1 MNLRGAAIG
10 SGVDSGVSDRG
21 DKCDGCSCK
30 DDACQLFA
38 SLSLSTSS
46 SKVLPRHA
54 NTNGATTYTHLHS
67 LKFAFDLE
75 CLQMMNTMSDRHL
88 TFISARATRV
98 LAISN
103 ICLHLGIC
111 LARGVTIHH
120 PFISSSVLPSRTTYT
135 ARTPQLLAACCLG
148 SHWNHASHM
157 NSQLIGL
164 QILNPSLITARDARV
179 RDLVAAEP
187 RTLEMPMS

>member
-75 CLQMMNTMSDRHL
+75 CLQIMNTMSDCHL

-98 LAISN
+98 LTISN

-111 LARGVTIHH
+111 LARGVAI
-120 PFISSSVLPSRTTYT
+120 SSVLTVKTTYT
-135 ARTPQLLAACCLG
+135 AHTPHWATGCLLLRKPLVAFL
-148 SHWNHASHM
+148 HM
-157 NSQLIGL
+157 NSQLTGL
-164 QILNPSLITARDARV
+164 QMLNPSLVTARDARV
-179 RDLVAAEP
+179 RDLVTAEP
-187 RTLEMPMS
+187 RTLGMPMS

>member
-1 MNLRGAAIG
+1 
-10 SGVDSGVSDRG
+10 
-21 DKCDGCSCK
+21 
-30 DDACQLFA
+30 
-38 SLSLSTSS
+38 
-46 SKVLPRHA
+46 
-54 NTNGATTYTHLHS
+54 
-67 LKFAFDLE
+67 
-75 CLQMMNTMSDRHL
+75 MSDRHL

-111 LARGVTIHH
+111 LARGVAIHH
-120 PFISSSVLPSRTTYT
+120 PFILSSVLPLRTTYT

-179 RDLVAAEP
+179 RDLIAAEP
-187 RTLEMPMS
+187 RTLGMPMS